1 MTKED
6 IKKQVRQAFDHRVA
20 VRVYNDQKI
29 PKEDMDFIL
38 DCAWLSPSSI
48 GLEPWRFIVL
58 ENEAVKKQ
66 LKEIA
71 WGAQYQ
77 LETASHFVLAIA
89 RKDVRYDSE
98 NIRQSLIRR
107 GLKDK
112 EILEARLKLYQTF
125 QENDL
130 ALTNERSLFDWAA
143 KQTYI
148 AMGNMMTAASMIGID
163 SCPIEGFHYAKA
175 NLILAQA
182 GLIDPEKEGIANM
195 ISFGYRLRD
204 PKHSR
209 SRKPRQEVISWSD

>member
-38 DCAWLSPSSI
+38 DCAWLSPSSV

-77 LETASHFVLAIA
+77 LAILYSPLPERMFATILKIFV
-89 RKDVRYDSE
+89 RV
-98 NIRQSLIRR
+98 
-107 GLKDK
+107 
-112 EILEARLKLYQTF
+112 
-125 QENDL
+125 
-130 ALTNERSLFDWAA
+130 
-143 KQTYI
+143 
-148 AMGNMMTAASMIGID
+148 
-163 SCPIEGFHYAKA
+163 
-175 NLILAQA
+175 
-182 GLIDPEKEGIANM
+182 
-195 ISFGYRLRD
+195 
-204 PKHSR
+204 
-209 SRKPRQEVISWSD
+209 